1 MKKKPNTKV
10 LMQQKQRRRKMLTFW
25 RIVKYGVN
33 SFVRN
38 AWLSV
43 AATVVMTITLVIILG
58 SFFSRTILNKTIDD
72 VRNKVDISI
81 YLKKQTKDSDIEKI
95 RKSMIDLGSVREVAV
110 TSPKQ
115 AREKFAVNNIS
126 DEKINKALIEAE
138 DSFSW
143 IINVKLHDIGNT
155 DELRNFVDSN
165 QLTKNSLDPDHKPT
179 YASSRKEVI
188 DNIARTAQFAEKVG
202 LAAGLLFTVIASL
215 IIFNTIRMAI
225 FNRREEIYMM
235 KLIGANKS
243 FISGPFLI
251 EAVICGLIAA
261 VFASSITYWVVIL
274 SKESL
279 QKYGIRAD
287 LLTNEFQNLSYL
299 ALMILAAA
307 AIGSMIGVVS
317 SFVATRKYLKI

>member
-1 MKKKPNTKV
+1 
-10 LMQQKQRRRKMLTFW
+10 
-25 RIVKYGVN
+25 
-33 SFVRN
+33 
-38 AWLSV
+38 
-43 AATVVMTITLVIILG
+43 
-58 SFFSRTILNKTIDD
+58 
-72 VRNKVDISI
+72 
-81 YLKKQTKDSDIEKI
+81 
-95 RKSMIDLGSVREVAV
+95 MIDLGSVREVAV

-155 DELRNFVDSN
+155 DELRNFVDN
-165 QLTKNSLDPDHKPT
+165 DQLTKNSLDPDHKPT

-299 ALMILAAA
+299 ALMVLAAA